1 MPLDFRTTDEEERL
15 TVGRFLKIVGLYGGV
30 FLVFL
35 VVGHYGVAPLLYQWL
50 SGGNVSEQVAQE
62 KAEPSAQ
69 AKASLPKVE
78 VYEKLPPD
86 VVVGS
91 GLPNAPRQVAPYDYE
106 AYQQARERKRQQK
119 PPTDTQ
125 EQPPSSPDEEE
136 ELIVVPDEIFFSADR
151 EGIPS
156 ANQEKKISEESL
168 SEPSEPSA
176 TPPSEPPTEPP
187 PVPPPETPSPPRNSS
202 ETATAPTTR
211 YRVQVGVFENRENA
225 NNTVQRLI
233 ANGFE
238 ASIVPVQHDG
248 RTLYRVQVLVTRD
261 RQKAEQVR
269 QQLESLGF
277 SASIVPVE

>member
-1 MPLDFRTTDEEERL
+1 MPLEFRTADEEERL

-35 VVGHYGVAPLLYQWL
+35 VVGHYGVAPLLYRWL
-50 SGGNVSEQVAQE
+50 SGGKVSEQVVQE

-91 GLPNAPRQVAPYDYE
+91 GLSGGPRQVAPFDYE
-106 AYQQARERKRQQK
+106 AYQQARERRRQQK

-136 ELIVVPDEIFFSADR
+136 ELIVVP
-151 EGIPS
+151 
-156 ANQEKKISEESL
+156 EESL
-168 SEPSEPSA
+168 PEPSVPSA
-176 TPPSEPPTEPP
+176 PPLSEPPTEPA

-202 ETATAPTTR
+202 ETATAPTPR

>member
-1 MPLDFRTTDEEERL
+1 MPLEFRTADEEERL

-35 VVGHYGVAPLLYQWL
+35 VVGHYGVAPLLYRWL
-50 SGGNVSEQVAQE
+50 SGGKVSEQVVQE

-91 GLPNAPRQVAPYDYE
+91 GLSGGPRQVAPFDYE
-106 AYQQARERKRQQK
+106 AYQQARERRRQQK
-119 PPTDTQ
+119 PHTDTQ
-125 EQPPSSPDEEE
+125 EQPPSSPDAEE
-136 ELIVVPDEIFFSADR
+136 ELIVVPDEISFSADQ

-156 ANQEKKISEESL
+156 ANQEKSEKSL
-168 SEPSEPSA
+168 PEPSEPSA
-176 TPPSEPPTEPP
+176 TPSEPPTEPTP
-187 PVPPPETPSPPRNSS
+187 APPPETPSPPRNSS
-202 ETATAPTTR
+202 ETSNAPTTR

-225 NNTVQRLI
+225 NNTVQRLM

-238 ASIVPVQHDG
+238 ASVVPLQRDG

-277 SASIVPVE
+277 SASIVSIE